1 MRYSNSLS
9 WEVPPPPTTV
19 FSMSFAVY
27 HTHFRSACTW
37 EQSCLALSIFS
48 FSRYHC
54 SFSKWCAEFFSHSG
68 VKIPAPLS
76 SSPKLGL
83 DSRADF
89 LPLHSFL
96 VFIIL
101 CVCGVLVSLH
111 GVIFLME
118 IGQLFMFLLTIYASF
133 VITTPAPKRDEAK
146 WKVTESLGVLPS
158 GRIDA
163 GLPEWILFPD
173 NGPL

>member
-9 WEVPPPPTTV
+9 WEVPPLPTTV

-83 DSRADF
+83 DSRAGF

-101 CVCGVLVSLH
+101 CVWSAGVPSWRHFPYRNWSAFHVLADHLCVFCH
-111 GVIFLME
+111 HYPHP
-118 IGQLFMFLLTIYASF
+118 Q
-133 VITTPAPKRDEAK
+133 KR
-146 WKVTESLGVLPS
+146 
-158 GRIDA
+158 
-163 GLPEWILFPD
+163 
-173 NGPL
+173 